1 MPSRK
6 HHSLSRHH
14 GARGPAAHLGQGF
27 AQDGL
32 GGRAFAMGRK
42 LASAELQLLVLRL
55 LADEPCHGYQI
66 IKALGERSN
75 GFYVPSPGMIYP
87 ALTHLWELGHASVQ
101 TDANRKRYLITDAG
115 RRYLEKH
122 RRTAEALLAQ
132 FDQVAVRM
140 ERVRRALDP
149 EQSADER
156 DSVRDSM
163 PQRGDS
169 RALLRAHHDLQL
181 ALADKWDSSR
191 EEQQRI
197 AEILQ
202 RAATDIV
209 AKEPRR

>member
-1 MPSRK
+1 MRSRK
-6 HHSLSRHH
+6 HSSAASHH
-14 GARGPAAHLGQGF
+14 GARGPAEHLSQGF
-27 AQDGL
+27 AQGGL

-42 LASAELQLLVLRL
+42 LAFAELQLLALRL

-87 ALTHLWELGHASVQ
+87 VLTHLWELGHASVQ

-122 RRTAEALLAQ
+122 RRAAEALLAQ
-132 FDQVAVRM
+132 FDRVADRM
-140 ERVRRALDP
+140 ERVRRALGP
-149 EQSADER
+149 EPGADEPLGAAQRR
-156 DSVRDSM
+156 DSRE
-163 PQRGDS
+163 
-169 RALLRAHHDLQL
+169 LLRARHDLQM
-181 ALADKWDSSR
+181 ALADKWDSPR
-191 EEQQRI
+191 EDQRRI

-202 RAATDIV
+202 RAAADIA

>member
-1 MPSRK
+1 MRSRK
-6 HHSLSRHH
+6 HHSLGRH
-14 GARGPAAHLGQGF
+14 RGGRRPGYCGQGF
-27 AQDGL
+27 VASGL

-55 LADEPCHGYQI
+55 LADEPRHGYQI

-122 RRTAEALLAQ
+122 RRAAEALLAQ

-149 EQSADER
+149 EAVADEPDRVPQRR
-156 DSVRDSM
+156 DSRE
-163 PQRGDS
+163 
-169 RALLRAHHDLQL
+169 LLRARQDLKL
-181 ALADKWDSSR
+181 ALADKWDDSR
-191 EEQQRI
+191 EEQRRI
-197 AEILQ
+197 AEIL
-202 RAATDIV
+202 
-209 AKEPRR
+209 